1 MQKNQ
6 EGQDDLMRTSYVT
19 AGGGDLRESLE
30 AAIFLPG
37 LRDEELAQPPASC
50 MRRASERGGVLR
62 WPRCTRAARVLHEC
76 CLVEVTDGGGDGDGV
91 GSARGK
97 VFLCR

>member
-37 LRDEELAQPPASC
+37 LRDEELAQAA
-50 MRRASERGGVLR
+50 RFLYAASERAR
-62 WPRCTRAARVLHEC
+62 WSVALAALHARGARVARVLF
-76 CLVEVTDGGGDGDGV
+76 G
-91 GSARGK
+91 
-97 VFLCR
+97 

>member
-37 LRDEELAQPPASC
+37 LRDEEPAPAARFLC
-50 MRRASERGGVLR
+50 AASERGGVLR

>member
-1 MQKNQ
+1 MNRILLTALSRIILRMQKNQ

-37 LRDEELAQPPASC
+37 LRDEELAQAA
-50 MRRASERGGVLR
+50 RFLYAASEVECCVGRVARGARV
-62 WPRCTRAARVLHEC
+62 ARVLF
-76 CLVEVTDGGGDGDGV
+76 G
-91 GSARGK
+91 
-97 VFLCR
+97 

>member
-1 MQKNQ
+1 MLRMQKNQ

-37 LRDEELAQPPASC
+37 LRDEDPAPAA
-50 MRRASERGGVLR
+50 RFLYAASERGGVLR
-62 WPRCTRAARVLHEC
+62 WPRCTSVVWL
-76 CLVEVTDGGGDGDGV
+76 
-91 GSARGK
+91 K
-97 VFLCR
+97 

>member
-37 LRDEELAQPPASC
+37 LRDEELAQAA
-50 MRRASERGGVLR
+50 RFLYAASERGGVLR